1 MHTDQPPAMALPD
14 VFPLR
19 EGLRFHSRNDGKG
32 RFVVE
37 DTQRNKYFRIGR
49 LEQKFVQALMET
61 QSAAQAFEQCVAN
74 RDETLSQENAIA
86 LCKWLAVNGLAH
98 PDGPAGTAQGPQ
110 PKQGLIAQAFFWRA
124 RLLNPD
130 RLLNALVQSFGWLF
144 SPQAM
149 IVGVVIFLAGLAQ
162 TSGSWSEFAQS
173 YENLFSSWRWLMMM
187 VTWCVLKVI
196 HEVAHG
202 ATCRRYGGEVTEAGI
217 AMILF
222 VPIAF
227 VNVTSSWRFAS
238 RWQRLHVTLAGVAAE
253 LFVAGVALIAWH
265 MLDSLPLKQAA
276 ADIVLMASVSSL
288 LFNLNPLLKFD
299 GYFAVADASG
309 VDNLYSYGQRYARY
323 FGSRYILGLNANP
336 PQLPGKRVGWIK
348 FYGVASALYR
358 VFTVSGLII
367 GAAALLHGAGL
378 IVAMG
383 GVVAFVFKPLAA
395 LAKHLMELRASE
407 SLQTRRLALRF
418 GCIALLAGSPL
429 WLIPGQLSWTAP
441 AIVEYDPPT
450 VLRNRSAGF
459 VDQIHVTDGQIV
471 VAGQPIITLRNDE
484 LRLRLF
490 SLKRQLASV
499 RQETLAA
506 RWRGQSQELADALA
520 REAGLEEQV
529 AELSADVDALAICAP
544 CDGTIVSRRLAL
556 ILETYLQAGE
566 EIGVVGRE
574 DSKRLRVSISQNDAR
589 DADQW
594 SDSPLKVVVSGRES
608 WLAPLDHL
616 ETRATTEPP
625 APSLL
630 ASNGGP
636 LAAIQLSDSEVTL
649 CESRVNGFIRLSPR
663 QSQPLRCGQRAY
675 VKLGS
680 TQSLGTIAV
689 DYLTEKLSLQW
700 L

>member
-1 MHTDQPPAMALPD
+1 MRADQPSTMSLPD

-19 EGLRFHSRNDGKG
+19 EGLRFYARDDADG

-49 LEQKFVQALMET
+49 LEQQFVQALIET
-61 QSAAQAFEQCVAN
+61 KSAAQAYEQCVAN
-74 RDETLSQENAIA
+74 SGKTLSLENAIA
-86 LCKWLAVNGLAH
+86 LCRWLAMNGLTH
-98 PDGPAGTAQGPQ
+98 PDGPAGAGQTTQPQQGI
-110 PKQGLIAQAFFWRA
+110 IARAFFWRA

-130 RLLNALVQSFGWLF
+130 RLLNALVQAFGWIF

-149 IVGVVIFLAGLAQ
+149 IVGVVVFLAGLVQ
-162 TSGSWSEFAQS
+162 TCGNWSEFAQS
-173 YENLFSSWRWLMMM
+173 YENLFSSWRWLLMMG
-187 VTWCVLKVI
+187 TWCALKII

-299 GYFAVADASG
+299 GYFAIADASG
-309 VDNLYSYGQRYARY
+309 VDNLYSFGQRYARY
-323 FGSRYILGLNANP
+323 FGSRYILGLNATP
-336 PQLPGKRVGWIK
+336 PTLPGKRVGWIK
-348 FYGVASALYR
+348 FYGVASAMYR

-378 IVAMG
+378 VIAIG
-383 GVVAFVFKPLAA
+383 GVVAFVLKPLVA
-395 LAKHLMELRASE
+395 LTKHIMELRATE
-407 SLQTRRLALRF
+407 SLQTRRLALRLS
-418 GCIALLAGSPL
+418 CLTLLALAPL
-429 WLIPGQLSWTAP
+429 WLVPGQLSWTAP

-450 VLRNRSAGF
+450 VLRNRAAGF
-459 VDQIHVTDGQIV
+459 VQKIHVVDGQSV

-506 RWRGQSQELADALA
+506 RWHGQSHELADALA
-520 REAGLEEQV
+520 REAGLREQV

-544 CDGTIVSRRLAL
+544 CDGTVVSRRLAVM
-556 ILETYLQAGE
+556 LETYLQPGE
-566 EIGVVGRE
+566 EFAVVGRE

-589 DADQW
+589 DADRW
-594 SDSPLKVVVSGRES
+594 SNSPLKVVVSGRRS
-608 WLAPLDHL
+608 WMAPLDHL
-616 ETRATTEPP
+616 ETRATSTPP

-636 LAAIQLSDSEVTL
+636 LSAIQVSDSEVTL
-649 CESRVNGFIRLSPR
+649 CEARVNGFIRLSPS
-663 QSQPLRCGQRAY
+663 QSEPLRCGQRAF

-680 TQSLGTIAV
+680 GQSLGSIAMAF
-689 DYLTEKLSLQW
+689 LTEKLSLQW